1 MNRILNR
8 ELVSVIATVSLA
20 AMTMSVMSPVMPLY
34 LTSIGITPA
43 MIGFMSSL
51 AMVGMVFGESA
62 GGWLADKVGIRIPL
76 GIGTIFCI
84 PVLLLFTFTQNV
96 PFIFALFLG
105 WGIVRAGVFGP
116 GRGYIGKTVPLTHK
130 ATYLAVYAASMSISR
145 SIGSF
150 VGGLVGEHLGY
161 DYNFYFA
168 ACIALLG
175 GLLVIFALRK
185 IPLLNPTLPAPAV
198 PGAASIPHKA
208 PYRSRAFISQC
219 AIAMTGW
226 LPIGVVGSFLPLLAA
241 DVAKVKETEIG
252 LLFTISSLVGAA
264 LIIPLGRMSDRRNKK
279 TMMAT
284 GLIVTAAGIAW
295 IALAGSYGEYIAALI
310 VQSIGQA
317 IFGPAAVALLSETVP
332 QNWQGTAMGV
342 YGGFEDIGVVI
353 GAALAGIV
361 WENLGPQNAF
371 LILGAAPPALAAF
384 MAFTLLKG
392 RKSPAVDNQGS
403 SE

>member
-1 MNRILNR
+1 MKRILNR
-8 ELVSVIATVSLA
+8 ELVSVIAIVSLA
-20 AMTMSVMSPVMPLY
+20 SMTMSVLNPVMPLY

-76 GIGTIFCI
+76 GIGTLFCTPI
-84 PVLLLFTFTQNV
+84 LFLFTFTQNI
-96 PFIFALFLG
+96 PFIFTLFLG

-130 ATYLAVYAASMSISR
+130 ATYLAVYTASMSVSR

-150 VGGLVGEHLGY
+150 IGGLVGEHLGY

-168 ACIALLG
+168 AGIALLG

-185 IPLLNPTLPAPAV
+185 IPPINPTPPSPAV
-198 PGAASIPHKA
+198 QSVTDVPQKA
-208 PYRSRAFISQC
+208 PYRSKAFISQC
-219 AIAMTGW
+219 AIAAIAW

-241 DVAKVKETEIG
+241 DVAKIKETEIG
-252 LLFTISSLVGAA
+252 LLFTISYLVGAA

-279 TMMAT
+279 TMIII

-295 IALAGSYGEYIAALI
+295 IAMAGSYGEFVAALI
-310 VQSIGQA
+310 VESIGQA

-353 GAALAGIV
+353 GAALAGVV
-361 WENLGPQNAF
+361 WESMGPQNAF
-371 LILGAAPPALAAF
+371 LILGATPPAIAAI
-384 MAFTLLKG
+384 MAFTLLKS
-392 RKSPAVDNQGS
+392 RKNQAQS
-403 SE
+403 

>member
-1 MNRILNR
+1 MKRILNR
-8 ELVSVIATVSLA
+8 ELVSVIAIVSLA
-20 AMTMSVMSPVMPLY
+20 GMTMSVLSPVMPLY

-76 GIGTIFCI
+76 GIGTLFCTPI
-84 PVLLLFTFTQNV
+84 LLLFTFTQNV
-96 PFIFALFLG
+96 PFIFTLFLA
-105 WGIVRAGVFGP
+105 WGIIRAGVFGP

-130 ATYLAVYAASMSISR
+130 ATYLAVYAASMSVSR

-150 VGGLVGEHLGY
+150 IGGLVGERLGY

-168 ACIALLG
+168 AGIALAG

-185 IPLLNPTLPAPAV
+185 IPLNNPALPSPTRIATGTPV
-198 PGAASIPHKA
+198 KA

-219 AIAMTGW
+219 AIATIAW

-279 TMMAT
+279 TMIII

-295 IALAGSYGEYIAALI
+295 IAIAGSYGEFVAALI
-310 VQSIGQA
+310 VEIIGQA

-332 QNWQGTAMGV
+332 QHWQGTAMGV
-342 YGGFEDIGVVI
+342 YGGFEDLGVVI

-361 WENLGPQNAF
+361 WESLGPQSAF
-371 LILGAAPPALAAF
+371 LILGAAPPALAAL
-384 MAFTLLKG
+384 MAFTLLKS
-392 RKSPAVDNQGS
+392 RKVQALSG
-403 SE
+403 

>member
-1 MNRILNR
+1 MNRIFNR
-8 ELVSVIATVSLA
+8 ELASVIAIVSLA
-20 AMTMSVMSPVMPLY
+20 GMTMSVLSPVMPLY

-76 GIGTIFCI
+76 GIGTLFCVPI
-84 PVLLLFTFTQNV
+84 LLLFTFTQSI
-96 PFIFALFLG
+96 PFIFTLFLG
-105 WGIVRAGVFGP
+105 WGIIRAGVFGP
-116 GRGYIGKTVPLTHK
+116 GRGYIGKTVPLAYK
-130 ATYLAVYAASMSISR
+130 ATYLAIYAASMSLSR

-150 VGGLVGEHLGY
+150 VGGLVGERLGY

-168 ACIALLG
+168 TGIALVG
-175 GLLVIFALRK
+175 GLLVMFALRK
-185 IPLLNPTLPAPAV
+185 IPLINRTLPSPVV
-198 PGAASIPHKA
+198 PGVASVTTKA
-208 PYRSRAFISQC
+208 PYRSRPFISQC
-219 AIAMTGW
+219 AIAAVAW
-226 LPIGVVGSFLPLLAA
+226 LPIGVSGSFLPLLAA

-279 TMMAT
+279 IMMIT
-284 GLIVTAAGIAW
+284 GLIVTAAGIGW

-342 YGGFEDIGVVI
+342 YGGFEDLGVVI
-353 GAALAGIV
+353 GAALAGVV
-361 WENLGPQNAF
+361 WENLGAQNAF
-371 LILGAAPPALAAF
+371 LILGAAPPALAAL
-384 MAFTLLKG
+384 MALVLLKS
-392 RKSPAVDNQGS
+392 KKKTAD
-403 SE
+403 

>member
-1 MNRILNR
+1 MGRVLNR
-8 ELVSVIATVSLA
+8 ELVSVIAIVSLA
-20 AMTMSVMSPVMPLY
+20 GMTMSVLGPVMPLY
-34 LTSIGITPA
+34 LTSIGITPS

-62 GGWLADKVGIRIPL
+62 GGWLADKLGVRIPL
-76 GIGTIFCI
+76 GIGTLFCTPI
-84 PVLLLFTFTQNV
+84 LLLFTFTQNI
-96 PFIFALFLG
+96 PFIFTLFLG

-130 ATYLAVYAASMSISR
+130 ATYLAVYTASMSVSR

-150 VGGLVGEHLGY
+150 IGGVVAERLGY
-161 DYNFYFA
+161 DFNFYFA
-168 ACIALLG
+168 AGIALAG
-175 GLLVIFALRK
+175 GLLVIFSLRK
-185 IPLLNPTLPAPAV
+185 IPLVNPTLPSPSTQS
-198 PGAASIPHKA
+198 AADTPVKA
-208 PYRSRAFISQC
+208 PYRSPVFISQC
-219 AIAMTGW
+219 AIAAMAW
-226 LPIGVVGSFLPLLAA
+226 LPIGVVSSFLPLLAV

-264 LIIPLGRMSDRRNKK
+264 LIIPLGRMSDRRSKK
-279 TMMAT
+279 TMIIT
-284 GLIVTAAGIAW
+284 GLIVTAGGIAW
-295 IALAGSYGEYIAALI
+295 IALAGSYGEFIAALI

-353 GAALAGIV
+353 GAAMAGV
-361 WENLGPQNAF
+361 LWESLGPQSAF

-384 MAFTLLKG
+384 MAFTLLRNK
-392 RKSPAVDNQGS
+392 PAPAR
-403 SE
+403 